1 MSTTPINFGDLYHT
15 GIVVSDV
22 DRAKVEYSELFG
34 VTWGLEGEAEM
45 PVWLPGGA
53 HVVNF
58 KFAYTNEGP
67 HRLELVQA
75 IDDTLW
81 SVSGIGQAHHLGY
94 WCDDVTTTSKALER
108 RGMPLAA
115 KIGVNSKD
123 DESMFVMHQ
132 LNSGAYI
139 ELVSAAVREHM
150 FPSS

>member
-22 DRAKVEYSELFG
+22 DRAKVEYSDLFG

-53 HVVNF
+53 RKVNF

-67 HRLELVQA
+67 HRLELVQK
-75 IDDTLW
+75 IDNSLW
-81 SVSGIGQAHHLGY
+81 SITGVAQAHHFGY
-94 WCDDVTTTSKALER
+94 WCEDVTTTSAELER
-108 RGMPLAA
+108 RGIPLVA
-115 KIGVNSKD
+115 KIGVDSKEA
-123 DESMFVMHQ
+123 ESMFVMHQ
-132 LNSGAYI
+132 MKSGVFV

-150 FPSS
+150 FTNS

>member
-1 MSTTPINFGDLYHT
+1 MSPTPINFGDLYHT

-22 DRAKVEYSELFG
+22 DHAKIEYSDLFG

-45 PVWLPGGA
+45 PVWLPSGA
-53 HVVNF
+53 RMVNF

-75 IDDTLW
+75 IDNSLW
-81 SVSGIGQAHHLGY
+81 SVSGVGQAHHFGY
-94 WCDDVTTTSKALER
+94 WCEDVTATSAELER
-108 RGMPLAA
+108 RGVPLAA

-123 DESMFVMHQ
+123 SESMFVMHRM
-132 LNSGAYI
+132 NSGAYI

-150 FPSS
+150 FTND

>member
-22 DRAKVEYSELFG
+22 DRAKVEYSDLFG

-45 PVWLPGGA
+45 PVWLPSGA
-53 HVVNF
+53 RVVNF

-75 IDDTLW
+75 IDDSLW
-81 SVSGIGQAHHLGY
+81 STSGVGQAHHFGY
-94 WCDDVTTTSKALER
+94 WCEDVTATSVELER
-108 RGMPLAA
+108 RGVPLAA
-115 KIGVNSKD
+115 KIGVDSKD
-123 DESMFVMHQ
+123 SESMFVMHRM
-132 LNSGAYI
+132 NSGAYL

-150 FPSS
+150 FIND